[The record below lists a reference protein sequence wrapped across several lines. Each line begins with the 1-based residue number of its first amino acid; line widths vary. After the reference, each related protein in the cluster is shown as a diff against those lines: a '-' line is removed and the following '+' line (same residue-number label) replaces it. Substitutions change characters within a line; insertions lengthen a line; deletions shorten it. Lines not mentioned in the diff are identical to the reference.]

1 MNLGIDFGTTRTVV
15 AVADRGNFPVV
26 QFEADDGDVYD
37 HFPSVAASDGT
48 NLVFGHVARARL
60 EQPGWSG
67 LRSFK
72 RILARPDAAS
82 RPTVRVG
89 DLEIELDALLAS
101 FLTALREAIV
111 HRSTAPLPKKGS
123 PVLDTFV
130 AVPARASS
138 AQRFLTL
145 EAFRRAGFR
154 VAGMLNE
161 PSAAAIE
168 YAHRYARTL
177 TSNRSK
183 VLVYDLG
190 GGTFDISLVEMAEDR
205 HTVLENAGVNKLGG
219 EDFDRLLLK
228 LALEDADASPN
239 LDEVALLERCRLA
252 KEGLSPN
259 SRRLVIDLGDGG
271 DGADGDEDDDITATV
286 KAKEFYTAAR
296 PLIEQT
302 IDTIGQVLPP
312 GPKPSKKGEKQER
325 FDTSDLAGVYVV
337 GGGSDLPAVSR
348 QLKEVFGRRVKRSAY
363 ASGATA
369 VGLAIAASDE
379 APELHE
385 RFSRTFGV
393 FRELRSGAEVAFD
406 PILDR
411 DTRIAPEGSEWTRRY
426 RPVHNIGHFRF
437 AECDRMGDGGNP
449 VGDLTPF
456 GELRVPFDPAL
467 RESSDLDGITVQ
479 HQSDLP
485 VVEERYR
492 VDPDGIVSVTITDL
506 ESGWSREQRI

>member
-26 QFEADDGDVYD
+26 QFEAGDGDVYD

-48 NLVFGHVARARL
+48 SLVFGHDAL
-60 EQPGWSG
+60 EKLEKPGWSG

-72 RILARPDAAS
+72 RILARPDAAL
-82 RPTVRVG
+82 RPMVRVG
-89 DLEIELDALLAS
+89 RLEIELDALLTS

-111 HRSTAPLPKKGS
+111 HRSTAPIPKKKAL
-123 PVLDTFV
+123 VLDTFV

-145 EAFRRAGFR
+145 EAFRRAGFQ
-154 VAGMLNE
+154 VSGMLNE

-168 YAHRYARTL
+168 YAHRYAKTL
-177 TSNRSK
+177 TSNRTK

-219 EDFDRLLLK
+219 EDFDQLLLQ
-228 LALEDADASPN
+228 LARASSDGEVTT
-239 LDEVALLERCRLA
+239 DEAALLERCRIA

-259 SRRLVIDLGDGG
+259 SRRLVVDLGEG
-271 DGADGDEDDDITATV
+271 DDDLTATV
-286 KAKEFYTAAR
+286 KAKDFYEAAR

-302 IDTIGQVLPP
+302 IDTIAEVLPP
-312 GPKPSKKGEKQER
+312 GPEPEKKGEVRER
-325 FDTSDLAGVYVV
+325 FDTTDLAGVYVV

-369 VGLAIAASDE
+369 VGLAIASSDE

-393 FRELRSGAEVAFD
+393 FRELKSGAEVAFD
-406 PILDR
+406 AILDR
-411 DTRIAPEGSEWTRRY
+411 DARIAPEGSEWTRRY

-437 AECDRMGDGGNP
+437 AECDRMGEGGNP

-456 GELRVPFDPAL
+456 AELQVPFDPAL
-467 RESSDLDGITVQ
+467 RGKKSLAGIQVE
-479 HQSDLP
+479 HQPDLP

-506 ESGWSREQRI
+506 ESGWSREQRL